1 MLKFLMGVVAG
12 YGSCQNNLPFNIGK
26 PYSSAWGSWTHSR
39 GTSKVTSAF
48 ICQILLPHGKL
59 QILLLLR
66 GAQSKATIIDAHGNL
81 VKIKVPITA
90 TEIMLDEPGDVVSL
104 VQPIKY

>member
-12 YGSCQNNLPFNIGK
+12 YGSCQNNLPYNIGK

-39 GTSKVTSAF
+39 GTSK
-48 ICQILLPHGKL
+48 
-59 QILLLLR
+59 LLLR
-66 GAQSKATIIDAHGNL
+66 GAQLKATIIDAHGNR

-90 TEIMLDEPGDVVSL
+90 TEILLDEPRHVVSL
-104 VQPIKY
+104 VRLIKY